1 MFFVAALRDDG
12 VHMGQFDEV
21 KETSLEEKVWVDVSN
36 YTEDDL
42 KKLAQE
48 FDLHPLTIED
58 INGSGVRIK
67 LEEFRGY
74 TYFHGKGVTLDGKK
88 RKGFSELNI
97 VIGKNFILTVS
108 KQKRKAFEILKNN
121 KKKLESLFEKGSG
134 LEYVA
139 HHLIDMEVDAYFPYL
154 DNMERHLNRFED
166 DVLVSDQEQ
175 LLAPI
180 FRLKKEIVDTKRIVS
195 SMREVARLLATRDV
209 KFIDIDS
216 QIYFN
221 DIHDHLVRISEVVD
235 GFRDLV
241 NSTLEIQLATSS
253 YRTNDIVR
261 ILTIITTLFMP
272 LTFITGLYGMN
283 FSIMPELEWRFGYP
297 VVLLAMLLIE
307 VAMIVYFK
315 RKRWI

>member
-36 YTEDDL
+36 CTEDDL

-74 TYFHGKGVTLDGKK
+74 TYFHGKGVALDGKK